1 MLADMR
7 QGLAIPFPTP
17 AVDVTTREAS
27 VQSASRSSAV
37 LAAELSAKSHK
48 EETRADAMTDAATAA
63 AAAAAAVVFY
73 KSNHSPRITHRKS
86 ENHLVCRRAVAA
98 AAITGLQNVWVGE
111 ECCRDNTAVGCPK
124 CASVIAAHAT
134 VDRSIG
140 RSVCTRSSRDH
151 LRIRIID
158 TTYHGEKTLLPEL
171 MMVAMNS
178 PPDRVSPAAGRLCRG
193 K

>member
-7 QGLAIPFPTP
+7 RGLAIPFPIP

-63 AAAAAAVVFY
+63 AAAIVFY
-73 KSNHSPRITHRKS
+73 KSNHSPRIAHRKS

-140 RSVCTRSSRDH
+140 RSVGQSAR
-151 LRIRIID
+151 
-158 TTYHGEKTLLPEL
+158 
-171 MMVAMNS
+171 
-178 PPDRVSPAAGRLCRG
+178 DRVAIIFGSVS
-193 K
+193 